1 MVVLFGVPSRCFI
14 QQPHGLNWR
23 QRIRLAAADGVQH
36 LAPRIAEERLP
47 ADVVEAVVE
56 GNEHG
61 HESLTEDPA
70 LVARVE
76 RLAGALFELG
86 DDGLV

>member
-1 MVVLFGVPSRCFI
+1 MLFRSKVSAVPPEVETYDIEIVYYTTPVSYT
-14 QQPHGLNWR
+14 HLDVYKR
-23 QRIRLAAADGVQH
+23 Q
-36 LAPRIAEERLP
+36 
-47 ADVVEAVVE
+47 
-56 GNEHG
+56 
-61 HESLTEDPA
+61 